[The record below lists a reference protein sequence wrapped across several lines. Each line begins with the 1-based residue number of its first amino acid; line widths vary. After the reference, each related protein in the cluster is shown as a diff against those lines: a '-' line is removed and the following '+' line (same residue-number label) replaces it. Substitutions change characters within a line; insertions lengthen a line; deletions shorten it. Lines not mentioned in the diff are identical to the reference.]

1 MSIGRQLMQKAIL
14 FARRTGAR
22 GIALETSHGNLTA
35 QALYESLGFQ
45 RDENYYHYY
54 LTV

>member
-14 FARRTGAR
+14 FARRNGAR
-22 GIALETSHGNLTA
+22 GIALETSHRNLTA